1 MPRPAPARKPMLGW
15 PDMMPAMTPTMIAPA
30 IMAPPPRDLLLP
42 PFMGRSMASAIVLRQ
57 PRNSCWQKL
66 VNAAFTTVMRQIE
79 SG

>member
-1 MPRPAPARKPMLGW
+1 
-15 PDMMPAMTPTMIAPA
+15 
-30 IMAPPPRDLLLP
+30 
-42 PFMGRSMASAIVLRQ
+42 MGRSMASAIVLRQ